1 MKTNKRQDEQLKLM
15 KQGLSYRFNHFL
27 YKKQTVCERKLLK
40 INRLSFRSK
49 KRDKLFKS
57 LFGKYGSNNV
67 IKSNFQCNFGFNIF
81 IGNACYI
88 NHNVTILDSYEVI
101 IGNNVFIG
109 PNVVISPVT
118 HNKIASKRR
127 DLIIKKVVIEDDV
140 WIGAG
145 AIILPG
151 VTIHR
156 GAIIGAGAV
165 VLDNVESNVI
175 SVGVPAKPK
184 NVIKQ

>member
-1 MKTNKRQDEQLKLM
+1 MKINKHQDEQMKLM

-27 YKKQTVCERKLLK
+27 YKKQTICEKKLLK
-40 INRLSFRSK
+40 INRLSFKSK
-49 KRDKLFKS
+49 RRNKLFKS

-81 IGNACYI
+81 MGDACYI

-101 IGNNVFIG
+101 IGNNVFVG

-118 HNKIASKRR
+118 HNKIASRRR
-127 DLIIKKVVIEDDV
+127 DLIIKKVVIEDNV

-151 VTIHR
+151 VTIHQ

-165 VLDNVESNVI
+165 VLNDVGPNVV
-175 SVGVPAKPK
+175 SVGVPAKQK